1 MIFILETVVERID
14 VMVGMKCGCLQVLDD
29 GEEYRKIIEKR
40 ISNIEEEKKNF
51 LQAVEKGEYAR
62 RDWHGW
68 NGEKVL
74 LHQHIY
80 ISLLILK
87 FMVIR
92 LRLLILKKLFPVYIK
107 NRKSYIINVSAES
120 VEKYDII
127 LNEH

>member
-1 MIFILETVVERID
+1 MGGIV
-14 VMVGMKCGCLQVLDD
+14 K
-29 GEEYRKIIEKR
+29 
-40 ISNIEEEKKNF
+40 
-51 LQAVEKGEYAR
+51 
-62 RDWHGW
+62 
-68 NGEKVL
+68 KVL

-87 FMVIR
+87 FMVIQ

-107 NRKSYIINVSAES
+107 KRKSYIINVSAES